1 MPEIEM
7 TLITGTFEQ
16 GVEWVRENRKD
27 TRNLFLFMG
36 GTIGS
41 WDEEGLVKLIEY
53 YGSNLKK

>member
-1 MPEIEM
+1 M